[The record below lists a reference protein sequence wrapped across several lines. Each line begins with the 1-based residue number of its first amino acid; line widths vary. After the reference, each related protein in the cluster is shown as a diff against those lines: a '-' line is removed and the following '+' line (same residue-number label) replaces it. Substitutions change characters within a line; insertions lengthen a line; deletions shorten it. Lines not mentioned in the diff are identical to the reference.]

1 MIDSLASHLTL
12 GFFGWA
18 FGLWIAY
25 VVVLRF
31 LFVERATP
39 FALVFY
45 AGFMLALTFSRFSV
59 MVAAVLVVNGL
70 LLALSLGRR
79 RVTLTLLAVNTG
91 VYFIGMN
98 TENFPQP
105 AAIAGVV
112 LSLAF
117 GLLYWHAVTQ
127 GGGARPRAPPHSAS
141 RRQRQYGRRREYPRA
156 HDAIHSRRYRRHGRN
171 QEQAPE
177 GGAGRDS
184 SGPRGAAA

>member
-18 FGLWIAY
+18 FGLWITY
-25 VVVLRF
+25 VVVLRV
-31 LFVERATP
+31 LFVQRATP
-39 FALVFY
+39 AALVFY

-91 VYFIGMN
+91 GYFIGMN

-127 GGGARPRAPPHSAS
+127 GGRATACAAPFRQLPPAAVWTTSRASPCAPRATRLPISSAWTK
-141 RRQRQYGRRREYPRA
+141 PRA
-156 HDAIHSRRYRRHGRN
+156 
-171 QEQAPE
+171 
-177 GGAGRDS
+177 S
-184 SGPRGAAA
+184 S